1 MHWYLMSFSATRFNH
16 VLKFLADKDINYC
29 CPMVVYH
36 YQRPDKVNSVR
47 KRLSPAFPGY
57 VFVELDLTDNKL
69 LTFSQCRYIQ
79 RLIAFGGKPVTVHQK
94 VIDELSNRT
103 FEECKCEREPS
114 QVTGFSTLDNDAWAD
129 ILATRDPD
137 ARISKLLSYLEQ
149 RRDYDGKIRRYD
161 KRYNNQCEKKAV

>member
-16 VLKFLADKDINYC
+16 VLKFLADKDVNYC
-29 CPMVVYH
+29 CPMVAYH

-79 RLIAFGGKPVTVHQK
+79 RLIAFGGEPVTVHQK

-103 FEECKCEREPS
+103 FEECKCESAKWHLNRS
-114 QVTGFSTLDNDAWAD
+114 QFGIRIDHD
-129 ILATRDPD
+129 LAS
-137 ARISKLLSYLEQ
+137 ISDHSLASQ
-149 RRDYDGKIRRYD
+149 SITIWHASDH
-161 KRYNNQCEKKAV
+161 

>member
-79 RLIAFGGKPVTVHQK
+79 RLIAFGGAPVTVHQK

-103 FEECKCEREPS
+103 FEECKWGPLGKRK
-114 QVTGFSTLDNDAWAD
+114 
-129 ILATRDPD
+129 
-137 ARISKLLSYLEQ
+137 ISHAKTVFCT
-149 RRDYDGKIRRYD
+149 IRYRHCVMVGTSLYP
-161 KRYNNQCEKKAV
+161 A